1 MTLVIAG
8 HTLQAMFDEE
18 SNFVEGLF
26 AASDT
31 AITSGGTILVS
42 GFKKVVEIPVR
53 VKAPVF
59 CDEWLNGYMGY
70 HYEGGCFVAFA
81 GSTLVAQHMMNSIS
95 NHLGEL
101 YPTYENGEYKIAM
114 PCEKNKHL
122 QQGYYDKSMFLDRH
136 LDALLSAE
144 KLSDIVQHSIQ
155 SVLERAKK
163 HDGMKKNFSAFCAEF
178 IFGVQCP
185 NSTRFHLYQYEIIS
199 DDNDGAIAEKS
210 EVPQGKVA
218 VIGLKDS
225 YAKEA
230 NSDFERAVKSGK
242 NTANEMHRF
251 VARAIESKN
260 EIGVFS
266 IGKPCVLYK
275 YKGKHVEQ
283 EKYIY

>member
-8 HTLQAMFDEE
+8 HTLQAMFEEE

-26 AASDT
+26 AVSDT
-31 AITSGGTILVS
+31 AITSGGIILVS
-42 GFKKVVEIPVR
+42 GFKKVVEIPIR
-53 VKAPVF
+53 VKSPVF

-70 HYEGGCFVAFA
+70 HYEAGCFVAFA

-95 NHLGEL
+95 NHLSEL
-101 YPTYENGEYKIAM
+101 YPTYEDGEYKIVM
-114 PCEKNKHL
+114 PCEQTRHL
-122 QQGYYDKSMFLDRH
+122 EQGYYDKSMFLVHH
-136 LDALLSAE
+136 LNALLSAE

-163 HDGMKKNFSAFCAEF
+163 HNGMKRNFSAFCAEF
-178 IFGVQCP
+178 IFGVRCP
-185 NSTRFHLYQYEIIS
+185 INAHFHLYQYEIIS
-199 DDNDGAIAEKS
+199 DNNDGAIAKKS

-218 VIGLKDS
+218 VIGLRNL
-225 YAKEA
+225 YAEQA
-230 NSDFERAVKSGK
+230 NSAFESAIKNGK
-242 NTANEMHRF
+242 NTAKEMHHF
-251 VARAIESKN
+251 VARAIESQN

-283 EKYIY
+283 EKRIC